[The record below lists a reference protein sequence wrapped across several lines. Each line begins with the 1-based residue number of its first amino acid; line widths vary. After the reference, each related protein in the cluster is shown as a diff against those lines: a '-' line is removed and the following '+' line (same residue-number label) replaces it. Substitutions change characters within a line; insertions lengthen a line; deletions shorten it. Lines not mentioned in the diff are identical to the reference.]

1 LQRFSSLASREAVWR
16 RASAAAR
23 RIFAAHNGAAE
34 WICAR
39 RQWKARQKFLR
50 PKGGHDKV

>member
-34 WICAR
+34 WMRAPSMEGAPKISPPEG
-39 RQWKARQKFLR
+39 R
-50 PKGGHDKV
+50 P